1 MSKSEYIITN
11 NEKETKKIGK
21 LLGDNVQP
29 GQIILLKGDLGSG
42 KTRFVK
48 GIAASL
54 NSTKEVSSPTYNLI
68 NEYPGKMTLYHMDLY
83 RLDNENDLLNIG
95 FEDYLYREG
104 IIAIEW
110 PELAYD
116 FLPADFLLIDFKI
129 VSENKRKLK
138 LKAKGEK
145 SKKLMKGLAEYV
157 DIRN

>member
-54 NSTKEVSSPTYNLI
+54 NSTNEVSSPTYNLI

-95 FEDYLYREG
+95 FEDYLYRDG

-116 FLPADFLLIDFKI
+116 FLPADFLLINFEI

-145 SKKLMKGLAEYV
+145 SKNLMKGLAEYV

>member
-1 MSKSEYIITN
+1 MSKSEYIITS

-54 NSTKEVSSPTYNLI
+54 NSTNEVSSPTYNLI

-95 FEDYLYREG
+95 FEDYLYRDG

-116 FLPADFLLIDFKI
+116 FLPADFLLINFEI

-145 SKKLMKGLAEYV
+145 SKNLMKGLAEYV